1 MYFKDD
7 EVNKMQSIFKR
18 LEPRTV
24 ESLQFYDKD
33 RNAGTGYTFVIHNKW
48 KKPVCIFQ
56 NFKNLSPFRMKL
68 LMRLSE
74 KIPYQLHITE
84 PREDIQ
90 CIGWKIGK

>member
-7 EVNKMQSIFKR
+7 EVAKMQTIFKR

-24 ESLQFYDKD
+24 ESLQFYAKEYNV
-33 RNAGTGYTFVIHNKW
+33 RTGYTFVIYNKW
-48 KKPVCIFQ
+48 KKPIYVFQ
-56 NFKNLSPFRMKL
+56 NFQKLSPFRMKL

-74 KIPYQLHITE
+74 TIPYQIHITE

-90 CIGWKIGK
+90 CIGWKIA